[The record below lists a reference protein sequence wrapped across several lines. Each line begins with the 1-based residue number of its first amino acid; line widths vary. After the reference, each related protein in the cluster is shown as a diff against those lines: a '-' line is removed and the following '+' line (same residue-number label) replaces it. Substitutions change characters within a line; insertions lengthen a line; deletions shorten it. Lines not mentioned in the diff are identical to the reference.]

1 MNVFRLCAPDITC
14 IRYIAIL
21 LAHRL
26 RLDVSSGD
34 HRSDNSCSGNQRCK
48 YCVCHVAFL
57 STLAVPFTMLECNTF
72 ETKSN
77 HLLTDTIC
85 SHRDEFQSR
94 CIVVTYLHVRLRIGY
109 LSKGL
114 HYV

>member
-1 MNVFRLCAPDITC
+1 
-14 IRYIAIL
+14 
-21 LAHRL
+21 
-26 RLDVSSGD
+26 
-34 HRSDNSCSGNQRCK
+34 
-48 YCVCHVAFL
+48 
-57 STLAVPFTMLECNTF
+57 VPFTMLECNTF

-94 CIVVTYLHVRLRIGY
+94 CIVVTYFNVRLRIGY